1 MRGRSI
7 LLAFAGTLPSP
18 TTADPIALAIVV
30 PTESASL
37 PLDGSKNSGLL
48 DQQRPGVPTPRQVVS
63 EGTGKETCGFFRAGR
78 AGAGTSS
85 IACHNTGRWLCGS
98 LYSTC
103 PGPADPICSG
113 KTQNGERTLC
123 CNTESP
129 VCGTLLRGS
138 GESQRTG
145 LACFGADFK
154 TKFIQTLAA
163 NTWPTIIVVVF
174 GFGYFLQAP
183 DRVCETLRYPDG
195 HDTPGIFDE

>member
-123 CNTESP
+123 C
-129 VCGTLLRGS
+129 
-138 GESQRTG
+138 
-145 LACFGADFK
+145 
-154 TKFIQTLAA
+154 
-163 NTWPTIIVVVF
+163 IIVVVF

>member
-1 MRGRSI
+1 MRGHSI

-18 TTADPIALAIVV
+18 TTADPIVLAIVV

-37 PLDGSKNSGLL
+37 PLDGLKNSGLL

-63 EGTGKETCGFFRAGR
+63 EGTGKETCGFFR
-78 AGAGTSS
+78 
-85 IACHNTGRWLCGS
+85 TGG
-98 LYSTC
+98 
-103 PGPADPICSG
+103 GPADPICSG

-129 VCGTLLRGS
+129 ACGTLLRGS

-154 TKFIQTLAA
+154 TKSIKSLAA
-163 NTWPTIIVVVF
+163 NTWPTIIVVVV

-183 DRVCETLRYPDG
+183 NRVCETLRYPDG